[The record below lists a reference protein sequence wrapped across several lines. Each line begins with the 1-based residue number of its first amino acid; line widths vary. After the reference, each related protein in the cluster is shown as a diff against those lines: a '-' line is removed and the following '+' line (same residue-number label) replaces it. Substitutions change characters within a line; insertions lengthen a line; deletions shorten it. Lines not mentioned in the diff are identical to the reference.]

1 MKSLNINLLPVDKR
15 KKEQATLVNWPLL
28 GTILF
33 VFVAILAFAFLYFA
47 TALEISAKKQDKQ
60 QLADEIAK
68 LNSQLQE
75 VSRLEAQK
83 AELDRANEVLV
94 ALVKRKVSFSKVLT
108 ELSKA
113 TPPKVWVSSINIE
126 KTGDIKLAGYALD
139 NEQKQ
144 VAALLLNMQNNKIF
158 SDIQLN
164 FSKTAKIQQ
173 KDVIQFEIV
182 AKLVYSE
189 ATVDIELPPS
199 LAAAQASAAAQAKP
213 KVPTPVITPKVVPK
227 ASAAVKPTVKPAASA
242 AVKPVVKP
250 AVKPTASATVKP
262 GVKPTAS
269 TTVKPGVKPTAS
281 GAMKPASPAM
291 VPVAVASPSV
301 APPPPP
307 EKKDPFASIKNLF
320 KGGNK

>member
-1 MKSLNINLLPVDKR
+1 MKSLNINLLPVEKR
-15 KKEQATLVNWPLL
+15 KKEQATMVNWPLL

-33 VFVAILAFAFLYFA
+33 VLLAIMAFTFLYFA
-47 TALEISAKKQDKQ
+47 TALEISAKKQEKQ
-60 QLADEIAK
+60 QLADEITK

-94 ALVKRKVSFSKVLT
+94 ALVKRKVSFSKVLS

-113 TPPKVWVSSINIE
+113 TPPKVWISTINIE

-158 SDIQLN
+158 SDIQLG
-164 FSKTAKIQQ
+164 FSKTAKIMQ
-173 KDVIQFEIV
+173 KDVIQFEIT

-199 LAAAQASAAAQAKP
+199 LVAAQASASAKAKP
-213 KVPTPVITPKVVPK
+213 KVVTPAVTPKVIPK
-227 ASAAVKPTVKPAASA
+227 ASAAVKPIVKPTASAAVKPVLKPVASA

-250 AVKPTASATVKP
+250 TVK
-262 GVKPTAS
+262 S
-269 TTVKPGVKPTAS
+269 TAS

-301 APPPPP
+301 APPPP